1 MTKFLSYFNL
11 SRINDS
17 KDFLGISPDIITSN
31 IIVTLSRNIV
41 IVVKISSQQQV
52 CSWSTQEKLS
62 NKVIYDNNSNQYI
75 GIFGNRFIRCW
86 NGFTA
91 DINSVKKIKLQK
103 SAVAIVPT
111 ETGAI
116 ILYADGDWDKLSEA
130 LTPRKDSSVST
141 VLDATHLNYSSVKD
155 VNVKGL
161 FNDTQ
166 VLTYFVQAEDN
177 KKMHLVVLPLKVG
190 GQQNILKITRKD
202 MTVDLSGYAIVEGDN
217 NFMLL
222 TIWSDQRMF
231 LLNLDENVESE
242 KSPGNFVSI
251 LSTLKVDTPL
261 SILGI
266 AKNCVA
272 IYGANSNQEGASL
285 ILYNTQFKVAKAQ
298 QFFKV
303 FFDCSRIWSIDENII
318 IAMGQNLSVVT
329 YRMSQE
335 LLIDLL
341 GTYSGEN
348 NTRMEGDHINEEDYH
363 QSFCSF
369 KESSCIFRKKAVNFK
384 CDSTGKDLK
393 DHLKILEKLGDYSC
407 LGEENQTFVKVDHE
421 KSFLD
426 DIIAVVETPLDTQL
440 INRTL
445 FEFFARQYENCGAT
459 GQEMSEKL
467 LVLLSKLEC
476 SSENMILLSRFSSA
490 PESILA
496 KVFFS
501 MVIKSDPK
509 ILKHKYFARNMLTS
523 CGTRTFRKTE
533 LTEQFR
539 SDFGSFGLLFL
550 LDYFYELLTEPSPM
564 EPFCTET
571 SYLKFEMQIIRWLDG
586 LLHAYFQHLVLSKDV
601 QVIKTLSKWTILILA
616 YSNQIK
622 KLEELLSL
630 LYNLVQK
637 EQLTESSNAS
647 MWYCIEELSF

>member
-1 MTKFLSYFNL
+1 MKCNKFLL
-11 SRINDS
+11 Q
-17 KDFLGISPDIITSN
+17 
-31 IIVTLSRNIV
+31 
-41 IVVKISSQQQV
+41 ISSQQQV
-52 CSWSTQEKLS
+52 FSWSTQEKLS

-86 NGFTA
+86 NGFTT

-130 LTPRKDSSVST
+130 LTPRKDFSSVST
-141 VLDATHLNYSSVKD
+141 VLDATHLNYGSVKD
-155 VNVKGL
+155 VNVKSL

-166 VLTYFVQAEDN
+166 VLIYFVQAEDN
-177 KKMHLVVLPLKVG
+177 KKIHLVVLPLKVG
-190 GQQNILKITRKD
+190 GQQIILKITRKD

-251 LSTLKVDTPL
+251 ISTLKVDTPL

-348 NTRMEGDHINEEDYH
+348 NTRIEGDHINEEDYH

-393 DHLKILEKLGDYSC
+393 GHLKILEKLRDYSC

-445 FEFFARQYENCGAT
+445 FELFARQYENCGAT

-476 SSENMILLSRFSSA
+476 SSENMSLLSRFSSA

-509 ILKHKYFARNMLTS
+509 TLKYKYFARNMLTS
-523 CGTRTFRKTE
+523 CGTGTFRKTE

-539 SDFGSFGLLFL
+539 SDFSSFGLLFL

-586 LLHAYFQHLVLSKDV
+586 LLNAYFQHLVLSKEV
-601 QVIKTLSKWTILILA
+601 RVIKTLSKWTILILA
-616 YSNQIK
+616 YSNQIR

-647 MWYCIEELSF
+647 MWYCIEDLSF

>member
-91 DINSVKKIKLQK
+91 DINSVKKIKK

-130 LTPRKDSSVST
+130 LTPRKDSSVPT

-155 VNVKGL
+155 VNVKSL

-393 DHLKILEKLGDYSC
+393 DHLKILEKLRDYSC

-509 ILKHKYFARNMLTS
+509 TLKHKYFARNMLTS